1 MTMVDENKRVPTGI
15 EGFDEMTNGGFPKNA
30 INVLSGRA
38 GSGKTLFS
46 IHYAVEGALREENTV
61 YISVDDVRESV
72 IRASKQYDIPL
83 KEAIEKNRV
92 RLYDYEGVQNYMQ
105 GTQSMVGFE
114 DLTKNI
120 DSLIA
125 PVNADRLVVD
135 SVAGLGIAEDS
146 VNQIRR
152 NMLEFIR
159 RIRENDLTA
168 ILVTERWEDKLTRY
182 GAEEYV
188 GDSLVVLGL
197 EQMQNQMDRSIN
209 IRKMRYTDHDT
220 SFRPIEITED
230 GLQVYNQG
238 QVF

>member
-1 MTMVDENKRVPTGI
+1 MVEDNERVPTGI
-15 EGFDEMTNGGFPKNA
+15 EGFDEMTNGGFPENA
-30 INVLSGRA
+30 INILSGRA
-38 GSGKTLFS
+38 GSGKTLFC
-46 IHYAVEGALREENTV
+46 IHYAVEGAKMGENTV
-61 YISVDDVRESV
+61 YISVDDIRESV

-83 KEAIEKNRV
+83 EEAIDKNRI
-92 RLYDYEGVQNYMQ
+92 RLYDYEGVQNHTQ
-105 GTQSMVGFE
+105 GAQSMVGFE

-125 PVNADRLVVD
+125 PIDADRLVVD

-152 NMLEFIR
+152 NMLMFIR
-159 RIRENDLTA
+159 RIRDNDLTA
-168 ILVTERWEDKLTRY
+168 ILVTEKWEDKLTRY

>member
-1 MTMVDENKRVPTGI
+1 MVDENERVSTGI
-15 EGFDEMTNGGFPKNA
+15 DGFDEMTNGGFAKNA
-30 INVLSGRA
+30 INILSGRA

-46 IHYAVEGALREENTV
+46 IHYAVEGAKMGENTV

-83 KEAIEKNRV
+83 EEAIEKNRV
-92 RLYDYEGVQNYMQ
+92 RLYDYEGLQNRTQ
-105 GTQSMVGFE
+105 GSQGMGMVGFDE
-114 DLTKNI
+114 LTKNI
-120 DSLIA
+120 DNLIA
-125 PVNADRLVVD
+125 PVNADRLIVD

-152 NMLEFIR
+152 NMLLFIR

-168 ILVTERWEDKLTRY
+168 ILVTEKWEDKVTRY
-182 GAEEYV
+182 GVEEYV
-188 GDSLVVLGL
+188 GDSLIILGL

-230 GLQVYNQG
+230 GLEVYNQG

>member
-1 MTMVDENKRVPTGI
+1 MVEENERVPTGVD
-15 EGFDEMTNGGFPKNA
+15 GFDEMTNGGFAKSS
-30 INVLSGRA
+30 INILSGRA

-46 IHYAVEGALREENTV
+46 IHYAVEGAKMGENTV
-61 YISVDDVRESV
+61 YISVDDIRESV

-83 KEAIEKNRV
+83 EEAVEKNRV
-92 RLYDYEGVQNYMQ
+92 RLYDYEGLQNRTR
-105 GTQSMVGFE
+105 GTESMVGFE

-125 PVNADRLVVD
+125 PVNADRLIVD

-152 NMLEFIR
+152 NMLMFIR
-159 RIRENDLTA
+159 RIRDNDLTA
-168 ILVTERWEDKLTRY
+168 ILVTEKWEDKLARY

-188 GDSLVVLGL
+188 GDSLIVLGL

-220 SFRPIEITED
+220 SFRPIEITDD

>member
-1 MTMVDENKRVPTGI
+1 MVEENERVPTGVD
-15 EGFDEMTNGGFPKNA
+15 GFDEMTNGGFAKSS
-30 INVLSGRA
+30 INILSGRA

-46 IHYAVEGALREENTV
+46 IHYAVEGAKMGENTV
-61 YISVDDVRESV
+61 YISVDDIRESV

-83 KEAIEKNRV
+83 EEAVEKNRV
-92 RLYDYEGVQNYMQ
+92 RLYDYEGLQNRTR
-105 GTQSMVGFE
+105 GTESMVGFE

-125 PVNADRLVVD
+125 PVNADRLIVD

-152 NMLEFIR
+152 NMLMFIR
-159 RIRENDLTA
+159 RIRDNDLTA
-168 ILVTERWEDKLTRY
+168 ILVTEKWEDKLTRY

-188 GDSLVVLGL
+188 GDSLIVLGL

-220 SFRPIEITED
+220 SFRPIEITDD